1 MPLSPSDE
9 DSLRQLYRD
18 LLGYLNYSDG
28 SPGHR
33 FRSGLNSLFEA
44 GILPEDVSGI
54 GAHLLAELTQLRES
68 GEAAFA
74 QTEQAERAIRWA
86 VEDAWP
92 AYFDYHADLLFH
104 LDEENLVQPF
114 FLARLFEAV
123 LAAGAESHWEDVNTV
138 THSAVQRMND
148 YVGYRPVAVL
158 ENDRRMQVYDHE
170 RFCPLPLYFRD
181 VGVASG
187 PYQELVEST
196 LNFIRQLPDHMT
208 APAHFH
214 LANLEELCLDVRAH
228 DHLHPVNKRTNYMFG
243 EWDPETISVSG
254 FYTRFIVRSIIL
266 DSLQYWIENSSDI
279 PYEERMFDAS
289 AVLAGTILMASA
301 ISGAG
306 PDTYDSSVSLTSLL
320 PVVARQRDSFYQ
332 ALLETSTGERRERLI
347 NSAQESRQPFGHVR
361 HQLNMYLSQYGAN
374 QVQHRHL
381 ASLYASMGYEDAA
394 CEEATIIPCASA
406 RFESEIHAR
415 QMLIR
420 KLVRNG
426 EVKEAHTLLTE
437 SLDLLHRGIHCGA
450 IVDPWNILGFQG
462 MFPLFVAREDAIPD
476 NRVEVL
482 IEITEHLFD
491 ASSEIMAEA
500 SATGKGDIAREVERQ
515 FSRLVAEWD
524 AYATTTVA
532 DLPVVNGAESLRAA
546 QHVSRSLAEW
556 RTAGEAAGAI
566 SFWRGHVEDFESP
579 RSFAQ
584 VVHALLERDD
594 EVAAL
599 GLLMQWLS
607 LAEDMGLESGHHSMH
622 SLLHRFLRNVTQNP
636 AAGEQWNMLRRL
648 FAFLEANAGV
658 YWEVPSLNEFVD
670 RHRRSGKSDDSE
682 EDIDLDHLFDE
693 EDDDE
698 SNLFQAAYDE
708 VVYRDSTDDGND
720 SDTVDEG
727 YAPGTTEFE
736 VIYRQIEPR
745 LKFLHTVGSLWSSA
759 AVSLAK
765 IIGQE
770 GVDAAEQQTHILEW
784 LTSIRRF
791 LKDLGQLMKEV
802 RGYEIQ
808 TYSADL
814 DSNIEYDIQMQS
826 RFLLMQNAISTTVE
840 FLMAERMLCS
850 ALVDKGDIPGV
861 GREFDR
867 HLIETLRAILSNN
880 PVEVR
885 NNFGRFLETLQKRPL
900 LYVPFEHGGQPSG
913 ILKART
919 LQAIIRLM
927 LSQLPRLGLLEESF
941 RLLQTAY
948 RMERGSRPLGQAV
961 TEFDRLFRIGLA
973 SSVEA
978 ILHASTRWKT
988 ETARQRRSIF
998 RRVQRLLD
1006 AYNKLWAIHS
1016 SSMRLSIVEE
1026 LHDEERASEVRDFI
1040 EKYGE
1045 DLFHTRMLTL
1055 GNARA
1060 IVHHGAESLLEELQN
1075 SLAMQ
1080 KTVRILEDIERGEI
1094 DRDEATDLMEFVYES
1109 VVDNFDRFLEY
1120 NTTTTHSD
1128 YGSRLF
1134 CLLDFLRLESLYERF
1149 NWNNIPYQI
1158 AHEAAVR
1165 FGSDEVAADLEAEL
1179 RDATREVSG
1188 SLLDELLELEAEYGV
1203 QLPTLHDH
1211 ISERIVGTLSVNR
1224 MKARMSRCSS
1234 HLSDV
1239 SEQEAEANFG
1249 ILRSEIA
1256 DYMEG
1261 RLGSGIEPPE
1271 WMQQLAR
1278 EFERADDEQ
1287 AGLLADSLTRVE
1299 FQRVTQREIDQ
1310 QIARLNDDDNSSGAN
1325 ERSGDLS

>member
-1 MPLSPSDE
+1 MSRTPADEASLS
-9 DSLRQLYRD
+9 QLYRD

-28 SPGHR
+28 SPGTR
-33 FRSGLNSLFEA
+33 FRIGLNKLFA
-44 GILPEDVSGI
+44 SGQLPEDPDGI
-54 GAHLLAELTQLRES
+54 RDHLLGQLQQLQATGES
-68 GEAAFA
+68 AFSQIRQA
-74 QTEQAERAIRWA
+74 EQALQWA
-86 VEDAWP
+86 LTDVWP
-92 AYFDYHADLLFH
+92 AYFDYHGDLLFH
-104 LDEENLVQPF
+104 VDDLELCQPF
-114 FLARLFEAV
+114 FLARLLEAV
-123 LAAGAESHWEDVNTV
+123 LAAGAEARWSSAADVIPG
-138 THSAVQRMND
+138 ALKRLND

-158 ENDRRMQVYDHE
+158 ENDRRMEVYDHE

-187 PYQELVEST
+187 PYEVLIEST
-196 LNFIRQLPDHMT
+196 LSFIRQLPDHMT

-214 LANLEELCLDVRAH
+214 WEHLEELCLDVRAH

-243 EWDPETISVSG
+243 EWDPETISVGG
-254 FYTRFIVRSIIL
+254 FYTRFVVRSIIL
-266 DSLQYWIENSSDI
+266 DSLNYWIENSSEI
-279 PYEERMFDAS
+279 PLEERMFDAS

-332 ALLETSTGERRERLI
+332 ALLETSTGKRRERLI

-381 ASLYASMGYEDAA
+381 AALYASMGYEDAA

-415 QMLIR
+415 QMMIR
-420 KLVRNG
+420 KLVRHG
-426 EVKEAHTLLTE
+426 AVQDAHALLLE

-500 SATGKGDIAREVERQ
+500 AATGQTAIAADVEQQ
-515 FSRLVAEWD
+515 FSRLAAEWD
-524 AYATTTVA
+524 SYATTTVA
-532 DLPVVNGAESLRAA
+532 DLPVVNGEESLRAA
-546 QHVSRSLAEW
+546 RHVARSLAEW

-566 SFWRGHVEDFESP
+566 SFWREHVEDFESP

-584 VVHALLERDD
+584 VVHALLERGD

-622 SLLHRFLRNVTQNP
+622 SLLHRFLRSVTQNP
-636 AAGEQWNMLRRL
+636 VSDEQWNMLRRL
-648 FAFLEANAGV
+648 FAFLEANAGIF
-658 YWEVPSLNEFVD
+658 WEVPSLNEFVD
-670 RHRRSGKSDDSE
+670 RHRKSEKADDGE
-682 EDIDLDHLFDE
+682 EEIDLDHLFDDE
-693 EDDDE
+693 EDDE
-698 SNLFQAAYDE
+698 SSLFQAAYDE
-708 VVYRDSTDDGND
+708 VVFRDSADDGND
-720 SDTVDEG
+720 ADTVDEG

-765 IIGQE
+765 IVGAGGLKAQ
-770 GVDAAEQQTHILEW
+770 DQQDHITEW
-784 LTSIRRF
+784 LTTIRGF

-808 TYSADL
+808 TFSADL
-814 DSNIEYDIQMQS
+814 DANIEYDIQMQS

-850 ALVDKGDIPGV
+850 TLVDTGSIPGV

-867 HLIETLRAILSNN
+867 HLIETLRSILSNN
-880 PVEVR
+880 PEQVR
-885 NNFGRFLETLQKRPL
+885 ADFGSFLESLQKRPL

-927 LSQLPRLGLLEESF
+927 LSQLPRLGLLEETF

-978 ILHASTRWKT
+978 ILHASARWKT
-988 ETARQRRSIF
+988 ETPRQRRSIF
-998 RRVQRLLD
+998 RRIQRLLD
-1006 AYNKLWAIHS
+1006 AYNNLWAIHS

-1075 SLAMQ
+1075 NLALQ
-1080 KTVRILEDIERGEI
+1080 KTVRILDDIDSGEV

-1128 YGSRLF
+1128 YGNRLF

-1165 FGSDEVAADLEAEL
+1165 FGADEVAADLEAEL

-1188 SLLDELLELEAEYGV
+1188 SLLDELLELETEYGV

-1211 ISERIVGTLSVNR
+1211 VSERIVGTLAVNR

-1234 HLSDV
+1234 HLADV
-1239 SEQEAEANFG
+1239 SEEEAEANFML
-1249 ILRSEIA
+1249 LRAEIA
-1256 DYMEG
+1256 DYMED

-1278 EFERADDEQ
+1278 EFEKADDEQ
-1287 AGLLADSLTRVE
+1287 AGLLSDSLTRVE
-1299 FQRVTQREIDQ
+1299 FQRVTQKEIDQ
-1310 QIARLNDDDNSSGAN
+1310 QIARLNDEDDAAPTDDSSA
-1325 ERSGDLS
+1325 S

>member
-1 MPLSPSDE
+1 MSRPPADEASLS
-9 DSLRQLYRD
+9 QLYRD

-28 SPGHR
+28 SPGTR
-33 FRSGLNSLFEA
+33 FREGLNSLFALE
-44 GILPEDVSGI
+44 ILPEDPVGI
-54 GAHLLAELTQLRES
+54 SNHLLEQLRLLHAS
-68 GEAAFA
+68 GESAFA
-74 QTEQAERAIRWA
+74 QIEQAERAIQWGLRD
-86 VEDAWP
+86 VWP

-104 LDEENLVQPF
+104 LDELELCQPF
-114 FLARLFEAV
+114 FLARLFESV
-123 LAAGAESHWEDVNTV
+123 LAAGAEDRWSSSAQTV
-138 THSAVQRMND
+138 PGALQRLND

-158 ENDRRMQVYDHE
+158 ENERRMQVYDHE

-187 PYQELVEST
+187 PYQELIEST

-214 LANLEELCLDVRAH
+214 LAHLDELCLDVRAH

-243 EWDPETISVSG
+243 EWDPDTISVSG
-254 FYTRFIVRSIIL
+254 FYTRFVVRSIIL
-266 DSLQYWIENSSDI
+266 DSLNYWIENSSDI
-279 PYEERMFDAS
+279 PLEERMFDAS

-332 ALLETSTGERRERLI
+332 ALLETSTGKRRERLI
-347 NSAQESRQPFGHVR
+347 SSAQESRQPFGHVR

-381 ASLYASMGYEDAA
+381 AALYASMGYEDAA
-394 CEEATIIPCASA
+394 CEEATIIPCTSA

-426 EVKEAHTLLTE
+426 EVHEAHALLTE
-437 SLDLLHRGIHCGA
+437 SLDLLRRGIHCGA

-491 ASSEIMAEA
+491 ACSEIMAEA
-500 SATGKGDIAREVERQ
+500 AATGQSDIASEAERQ
-515 FSRLVAEWD
+515 FFTLATEWD
-524 AYATTTVA
+524 SYATTTVA
-532 DLPVVNGAESLRAA
+532 DLPVVNGEESLRAA
-546 QHVSRSLAEW
+546 RHVARSLAEW

-566 SFWRGHVEDFESP
+566 SFWKEHVEDFESP

-584 VVHALLERDD
+584 VVHALLERGD

-622 SLLHRFLRNVTQNP
+622 SLLHRFLRSVTQNP
-636 AAGEQWNMLRRL
+636 AQDEQWNMLRRL
-648 FAFLEANAGV
+648 FAFLEANAGIF
-658 YWEVPSLNEFVD
+658 WEVPSLKEFVD
-670 RHRRSGKSDDSE
+670 RHRRSEQSE
-682 EDIDLDHLFDE
+682 DADGDLDLDHLFDDE
-693 EDDDE
+693 EDDE
-698 SNLFQAAYDE
+698 SSLFEAAYDE
-708 VVYRDSTDDGND
+708 VVFRDSADDGNE

-765 IIGQE
+765 IVGE
-770 GVDAAEQQTHILEW
+770 GGLNAADQQGHIQEW
-784 LTSIRRF
+784 LSSIRRF
-791 LKDLGQLMKEV
+791 LKELGQLMKEV
-802 RGYEIQ
+802 RSYEIQ

-850 ALVDKGDIPGV
+850 TLVDTDEMPGA

-880 PVEVR
+880 PDKVR
-885 NNFGRFLETLQKRPL
+885 EDFNGFLESLQKRPL

-927 LSQLPRLGLLEESF
+927 LSQLPRLGLLEETF

-978 ILHASTRWKT
+978 ILHASARWKT
-988 ETARQRRSIF
+988 ETARQRRTVF
-998 RRVQRLLD
+998 RRIQRLLD
-1006 AYNKLWAIHS
+1006 AYNNLWAIHS

-1060 IVHHGAESLLEELQN
+1060 IVHHGADSLLDELKS
-1075 SLAMQ
+1075 SLALQ
-1080 KTVRILEDIERGEI
+1080 KDVRILEDIDSGKL

-1128 YGSRLF
+1128 YGNRLF

-1158 AHEAAVR
+1158 AHESAVR
-1165 FGSDEVAADLEAEL
+1165 FGADEVAADLEAEL
-1179 RDATREVSG
+1179 RDVTREVSG
-1188 SLLDELLELEAEYGV
+1188 SLLDELLELETEYGV

-1211 ISERIVGTLSVNR
+1211 VSERIVGTLAVNR

-1234 HLSDV
+1234 DLSDV
-1239 SEQEAEANFG
+1239 SEQEAEANFSL
-1249 ILRSEIA
+1249 LRAEIA
-1256 DYMEG
+1256 D
-1261 RLGSGIEPPE
+1261 
-1271 WMQQLAR
+1271 
-1278 EFERADDEQ
+1278 
-1287 AGLLADSLTRVE
+1287 
-1299 FQRVTQREIDQ
+1299 
-1310 QIARLNDDDNSSGAN
+1310 
-1325 ERSGDLS
+1325 

>member
-1 MPLSPSDE
+1 MSRPPADEASLS
-9 DSLRQLYRD
+9 QLYRD

-28 SPGHR
+28 SPGAR
-33 FRSGLNSLFEA
+33 FRAGLNNLFALE
-44 GILPEDVSGI
+44 ILPEDPAGI
-54 GAHLLAELTQLRES
+54 CTHLLEQLQQLHDS
-68 GEAAFA
+68 GESAFS
-74 QTEQAERAIRWA
+74 QTQQAERAIQWA
-86 VEDAWP
+86 LRDVWP

-104 LDEENLVQPF
+104 VDELDLCQPF

-123 LAAGAESHWEDVNTV
+123 LAAGAESSWSTAEQVIPG
-138 THSAVQRMND
+138 ALQRLND

-158 ENDRRMQVYDHE
+158 ENERRMQVYEHE

-187 PYQELVEST
+187 PYQELIEST

-214 LANLEELCLDVRAH
+214 LAHLDELCLDVRAH

-243 EWDPETISVSG
+243 EWDPDTISVSG
-254 FYTRFIVRSIIL
+254 FYTRFVVRSIIL
-266 DSLQYWIENSSDI
+266 DSLNYWIENSSDI
-279 PYEERMFDAS
+279 PLEERMFDAS

-332 ALLETSTGERRERLI
+332 ALLETSTGKRRERLI
-347 NSAQESRQPFGHVR
+347 SSAQESRQPFGHVR

-381 ASLYASMGYEDAA
+381 AALYASMGYEEAA
-394 CEEATIIPCASA
+394 CDEATIIPCASA

-426 EVKEAHTLLTE
+426 EVEAAHELLTE
-437 SLDLLHRGIHCGA
+437 SLDLLQRGIHCGA

-482 IEITEHLFD
+482 IEVTEHLFD

-500 SATGKGDIAREVERQ
+500 AATGQADIAEQVERQ
-515 FSRLVAEWD
+515 FSQLAAEWD
-524 AYATTTVA
+524 SYATTTVA
-532 DLPVVNGAESLRAA
+532 DLPVVNGEESLRAA
-546 QHVSRSLAEW
+546 RHVARSLAEW
-556 RTAGEAAGAI
+556 RTAGESAGAI
-566 SFWRGHVEDFESP
+566 SFWKEHVEDFESP

-584 VVHALLERDD
+584 VVHALLERGD

-622 SLLHRFLRNVTQNP
+622 SLLHRFLRSVTQNP
-636 AAGEQWNMLRRL
+636 AQDEQWNMLRRL
-648 FAFLEANAGV
+648 FAFLEANAGLF
-658 YWEVPSLNEFVD
+658 WEVPSLNEFVD
-670 RHRRSGKSDDSE
+670 RHRRSEQAEDSDS
-682 EDIDLDHLFDE
+682 DIDLDHLFDD

-698 SNLFQAAYDE
+698 SSLFQAAYDE
-708 VVYRDSTDDGND
+708 VVFRDSADDGND
-720 SDTVDEG
+720 SDMVDEG

-765 IIGQE
+765 IVGE
-770 GVDAAEQQTHILEW
+770 GGLNAADQQGHIQEW
-784 LTSIRRF
+784 LSSIRRF
-791 LKDLGQLMKEV
+791 LKDLGLLMKEV
-802 RGYEIQ
+802 RSYEIQ

-850 ALVDKGDIPGV
+850 TLVDTDDFPGA

-880 PVEVR
+880 PDRVR
-885 NNFGRFLETLQKRPL
+885 EDFPSFLESLQKRPL

-927 LSQLPRLGLLEESF
+927 LSQLPRLGLLEETF

-978 ILHASTRWKT
+978 ILHASARWKS
-988 ETARQRRSIF
+988 ETARQRRTVF
-998 RRVQRLLD
+998 RRIQRLLD
-1006 AYNKLWAIHS
+1006 AYNNLWAIHS
-1016 SSMRLSIVEE
+1016 SSMRLSVVEE

-1040 EKYGE
+1040 ENYGE

-1060 IVHHGAESLLEELQN
+1060 IVHHGADSLLDELK
-1075 SLAMQ
+1075 STLALQ
-1080 KTVRILEDIERGEI
+1080 KDVRILDDIDSGKL

-1128 YGSRLF
+1128 YGNRLY

-1158 AHEAAVR
+1158 AHESAVR
-1165 FGSDEVAADLEAEL
+1165 FGADEVAADLESEL

-1188 SLLDELLELEAEYGV
+1188 SLLDELLELETEYGV

-1211 ISERIVGTLSVNR
+1211 VNERIVGTLAVNR

-1234 HLSDV
+1234 HLSEI
-1239 SEQEAEANFG
+1239 SEEEAEANFHL
-1249 ILRSEIA
+1249 LRAEIA
-1256 DYMEG
+1256 DYMED

-1278 EFERADDEQ
+1278 EFEKADDEQ
-1287 AGLLADSLTRVE
+1287 AGLLSDSLTRVE
-1299 FQRVTQREIDQ
+1299 FQRVTQKDIDQ
-1310 QIARLNDDDNSSGAN
+1310 QIARLNDDDETSVSDSGSS
-1325 ERSGDLS
+1325 